1 MVSEEYLGI
10 ITNTKRKKAIE
21 TMLKGLDSNDLSVFD
36 WDTKN
41 DKPFNSKF
49 RKVELQHGNLNMVP
63 ILLSRKQSQ
72 SSIYTTTA
80 QSTSILRQSQKKW
93 STNFT

>member
-36 WDTKN
+36 WDTKS

-49 RKVELQHGNLNMVP
+49 RKVELQYGNLNMVP

-93 STNFT
+93 

>member
-1 MVSEEYLGI
+1 MISEEYLGI

-41 DKPFNSKF
+41 DKPFNNKS
-49 RKVELQHGNLNMVP
+49 RKVELQHGNLNLVL

-72 SSIYTTTA
+72 SSIFIMTA
-80 QSTSILRQSQKKW
+80 QSTSILRQLLKKW
-93 STNFT
+93 STNCT

>member
-1 MVSEEYLGI
+1 
-10 ITNTKRKKAIE
+10 
-21 TMLKGLDSNDLSVFD
+21 MLKGLDSNDLSVFD

-49 RKVELQHGNLNMVP
+49 RKVELQHGNLNMVS

-72 SSIYTTTA
+72 SSIFITTA
-80 QSTSILRQSQKKW
+80 QCTSILQQLQKKW
-93 STNFT
+93 SINYT